1 MTVVTLGLDEAKLF
15 FDRAIFTLFL
25 DGSLVFALTPT
36 CGAWWRVH
44 QRGNPTQIPVFS
56 ALGSRSNQSDRWDNI
71 CTTGTTTATMTDEKV
86 ERGAKKVVIVFPFYL
101 PKSPSHSFILLALGL
116 LNQGTYEIPYPTHAS
131 RFYAIT
137 RRTVYLTRAS
147 SQSTELFV
155 FKVQT
160 LYSHEKM
167 WMFAICISKPRPT
180 ALPFQGRMSWP
191 GMCGKSDKKTAKKL
205 AFTCARN
212 DKRRGTGTYRKL
224 RVVFFRRSCVGK
236 YIRCFLLFPFSSS
249 SFFRFT
255 FRRPRDF
262 HPLLST
268 LLRPTKQG
276 NLQIPQYT

>member
-1 MTVVTLGLDEAKLF
+1 
-15 FDRAIFTLFL
+15 
-25 DGSLVFALTPT
+25 
-36 CGAWWRVH
+36 
-44 QRGNPTQIPVFS
+44 
-56 ALGSRSNQSDRWDNI
+56 
-71 CTTGTTTATMTDEKV
+71 MTDEKV
-86 ERGAKKVVIVFPFYL
+86 ERRGQEVVLLFPFYL
-101 PKSPSHSFILLALGL
+101 PKLIHTVGFGAAKPGNVRNTI
-116 LNQGTYEIPYPTHAS
+116 YPTHAS

-137 RRTVYLTRAS
+137 RRTVNLTRSS

-160 LYSHEKM
+160 LYSREKM
-167 WMFAICISKPRPT
+167 WMFVICISKPRPT
-180 ALPFQGRMSWP
+180 APPFQGRISWP
-191 GMCGKSDKKTAKKL
+191 GMCGKSEKKTAKKL

-212 DKRRGTGTYRKL
+212 DKRRGTGTYWKL
-224 RVVFFRRSCVGK
+224 RVGFFRRSCVGK